1 MAAGF
6 PGEMR
11 QDNMSISRS
20 KQIAYI
26 NAQYEELDS
35 LCLYLL
41 FNFTFSVAHVGF
53 HL

>member
-11 QDNMSISRS
+11 QDNMSMCRS

-35 LCLYLL
+35 LCLLS
-41 FNFTFSVAHVGF
+41 F
-53 HL
+53 

>member
-11 QDNMSISRS
+11 QDNMSMCRS

-35 LCLYLL
+35 LCLLSS
-41 FNFTFSVAHVGF
+41 F
-53 HL
+53 